1 MKLFQDLKVIAA
13 AKRRLAFTF
22 LFFPD
27 HVDPLTG
34 KQIIVN
40 DDLVTV
46 ATGVYEI
53 PCGIVWSTG
62 HIVINNAANATSPNV
77 RSAIIAH
84 EFGHIVH
91 GHHKVS
97 SKKDFFLRLLG
108 NKKQMQWELDAD
120 AYAASLGCKEGLVEW
135 LELAQKVLGP
145 KRETRLRLAAL
156 KSM

>member
-27 HVDPLTG
+27 YVDPLTR
-34 KQIIVN
+34 KKIIVN
-40 DDLVTV
+40 DDVVTV
-46 ATGVYEI
+46 GTGVYSI
-53 PCGIVWSTG
+53 PCAVVWPCGS
-62 HIVINNAANATSPNV
+62 IVINNAANTASPAV

-84 EFGHIVH
+84 EVGHIVH
-91 GHHKVS
+91 EHHKVIT
-97 SKKDFFLRLLG
+97 KKDFFLRLLG
-108 NKKQMQWELDAD
+108 NKKQIQWELDAD

-145 KRETRLRLAAL
+145 KREIRLRLAAL